1 MTKGGEFDRKERRRR
16 QPKVYDSPSCVLS
29 IICCQ
34 SSRSRSSS
42 SRKRLMHDD
51 IRASAYISTLGPQY
65 THFSSIHHML
75 GGLSTTNGKRT
86 PGTLSW
92 CRHALKCCI
101 VYIYFKRASGIY
113 AETSFFF
120 CFFYHITTTDDSAAA
135 CLM

>member
-1 MTKGGEFDRKERRRR
+1 
-16 QPKVYDSPSCVLS
+16 
-29 IICCQ
+29 
-34 SSRSRSSS
+34 
-42 SRKRLMHDD
+42 LMHDD

-120 CFFYHITTTDDSAAA
+120 VSFIT
-135 CLM
+135 